1 MQDQFDIDQLV
12 HYLAG
17 ECTEEQRA
25 EIEAWIEDDEE
36 HQRLVQ
42 NLEQVW
48 TAAASSGSLGD
59 WDVDALWERLHARM
73 EDYEQGRRST
83 RPRKL
88 SPAPA
93 HEPRRRQ
100 SARARSPWSA
110 TIRVAG
116 ILILITAAII
126 GIQQLVVEQPDEPAQ
141 MTMREIATEP
151 GQRGQVTL
159 SDGSQ
164 VHLNVAS
171 KITMPAQ
178 FAAEAR
184 ELYLQG
190 EAYFDVEPDEN
201 RPFIVHAG
209 EAVIQVLGTSF
220 NVHSY
225 DEDVP
230 VVVVVAEG
238 KVAVNTDADPA
249 SEGVLLTQGQMA
261 AVQDHALQKS
271 ETVDLDYYLAWRDRR
286 LLFVDAGFEEVKRK
300 LERWYDLEIQLAD
313 SSMALG
319 ALNATFT
326 DESMSEILNI
336 VSLSLGLR
344 HERQERHVIFYPAA
358 SAP

>member
-12 HYLAG
+12 HYFAG
-17 ECTEEQRA
+17 ECTDALRA
-25 EIEAWIEDDEE
+25 VIEAWIEADEE
-36 HQRLVQ
+36 HRRLAQ
-42 NLEQVW
+42 HLEQIW
-48 TAAASSGSLGD
+48 AAASPDSLDD
-59 WDVDALWERLHARM
+59 WDVDALWKRLQARM
-73 EDYEQGRRST
+73 EDYEKGQRRPHT
-83 RPRKL
+83 P

-100 SARARSPWSA
+100 RVRLRSPWSA

-116 ILILITAAII
+116 ILILITASII
-126 GIQQLVVEQPDEPAQ
+126 GIQQLVVEQPDAPATV
-141 MTMREIATEP
+141 TMREIATEP
-151 GQRGQVTL
+151 GQRGQITL

-171 KITMPAQ
+171 TVTMPEP
-178 FAAEAR
+178 FAADTR
-184 ELYLQG
+184 EIYLHG

-209 EAVIQVLGTSF
+209 EAVIRVLGTSF
-220 NVHSY
+220 NVRSY
-225 DEDVP
+225 DEDAP

-238 KVAVNTDADPA
+238 TVAVNTDAAPD
-249 SEGVLLTQGQMA
+249 SERVLLTQGQMA
-261 AVQDHALQKS
+261 TAQDEILQKS

-300 LERWYDLEIQLAD
+300 LERWYDLEVQLAD
-313 SSMALG
+313 SSIAPG

-344 HERQERHVIFYPAA
+344 YERQGRHITFYPAA
-358 SAP
+358 STP

>member
-25 EIEAWIEDDEE
+25 EIETWIEDDEE

-48 TAAASSGSLGD
+48 AAAASPGSLGD

-73 EDYEQGRRST
+73 ENYEEQPA
-83 RPRKL
+83 RPRKRN
-88 SPAPA
+88 PAPA
-93 HEPRRRQ
+93 HERRRRQ

-126 GIQQLVVEQPDEPAQ
+126 GIQQLVVEQPDEPTLV
-141 MTMREIATEP
+141 TMREIATEP

-178 FAAEAR
+178 FAADAR
-184 ELYLQG
+184 EIYLHG
-190 EAYFDVEPDEN
+190 EAYFDVEPDDN
-201 RPFIVHAG
+201 RPFIVHAN

-220 NVHSY
+220 NVQSY
-225 DEDVP
+225 NENVP

-249 SEGVLLTQGQMA
+249 GEGVLLTQGQMA

-344 HERQERHVIFYPAA
+344 HERQERHVMFYPAA